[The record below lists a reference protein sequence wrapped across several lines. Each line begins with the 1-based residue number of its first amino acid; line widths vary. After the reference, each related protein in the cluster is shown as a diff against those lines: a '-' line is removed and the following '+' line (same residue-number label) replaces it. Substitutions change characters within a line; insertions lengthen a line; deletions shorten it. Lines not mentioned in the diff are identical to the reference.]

1 VRAATPRESSPRPDA
16 VRVAADATP
25 ADEATVEEYMTS
37 GVETVWPDDS
47 RHDVARRMVAA
58 GISPTP

>member
-1 VRAATPRESSPRPDA
+1 
-16 VRVAADATP
+16 VAADATP